1 MINIIFDYKGHPY
14 VYTAVIVVKRFGIS
28 SKTFIVKILLPF

>member
-1 MINIIFDYKGHPY
+1 MINIIFNYKEHPY
-14 VYTAVIVVKRFGIS
+14 VYTVVIVVKCFGTS